1 MNGAKGEE
9 CIYNFVEETQ
19 QQQPKK
25 PLYRSKYEP
34 NLVASTFGLH
44 GTTVVDGKG
53 FHALKQNHVLISS
66 FGRESEVS
74 ESEKE
79 VIVYYSQRTRH
90 VSYIPHNH
98 YMLCARHQIPRSSS
112 AKDHVKRIY
121 IFLLLRNTVITVISH
136 QYHHATTS
144 R

>member
-1 MNGAKGEE
+1 MNGGSVIAKGEE

-19 QQQPKK
+19 QQQPNGK

-44 GTTVVDGKG
+44 GTTAVDGKG

-74 ESEKE
+74 ERREKLLFPGLDMYLTFSLITSCCVGTKSQE
-79 VIVYYSQRTRH
+79 VPSQR
-90 VSYIPHNH
+90 
-98 YMLCARHQIPRSSS
+98 
-112 AKDHVKRIY
+112 
-121 IFLLLRNTVITVISH
+121 IT
-136 QYHHATTS
+136 
-144 R
+144 

>member
-1 MNGAKGEE
+1 MNGGNVIAKGEE

-44 GTTVVDGKG
+44 GTTAVDGKG

-74 ESEKE
+74 ESESE
-79 VIVYYSQRTRH
+79 REILITLGLDTCFFFISH
-90 VSYIPHNH
+90 I
-98 YMLCARHQIPRSSS
+98 MLC
-112 AKDHVKRIY
+112 
-121 IFLLLRNTVITVISH
+121 
-136 QYHHATTS
+136 
-144 R
+144 

>member
-1 MNGAKGEE
+1 MNGGNVIAKGEE

-44 GTTVVDGKG
+44 GTTAVDGKG

-74 ESEKE
+74 ESESE
-79 VIVYYSQRTRH
+79 SEREIIVYPKTRH
-90 VSYIPHNH
+90 
-98 YMLCARHQIPRSSS
+98 M
-112 AKDHVKRIY
+112 
-121 IFLLLRNTVITVISH
+121 
-136 QYHHATTS
+136 
-144 R
+144 

>member
-1 MNGAKGEE
+1 MNGAKGAE

-44 GTTVVDGKG
+44 GTTAVDGKG

-74 ESEKE
+74 VKVREKLLFAW
-79 VIVYYSQRTRH
+79 TRH
-90 VSYIPHNH
+90 MYLTSSLITSVV
-98 YMLCARHQIPRSSS
+98 LLRHQIQRSSFS
-112 AKDHVKRIY
+112 KDHVKRIY
-121 IFLLLRNTVITVISH
+121 IFLRLRNTVITAISH
-136 QYHHATTS
+136 QCHHATIS